1 MSPVSISPENTAF
14 IAASCPS
21 KGLAVPSKTNIE
33 VSRAEI
39 FITEP
44 SGARFPFRMAMAP
57 VSVRGLFIGLMTFS
71 VFSL

>member
-1 MSPVSISPENTAF
+1 MFPGSISPENTAF

-33 VSRAEI
+33 GSKAEI

-44 SGARFPFRMAMAP
+44 SGVRFPFRTAMAP
-57 VSVRGLFIGLMTFS
+57 VSLRGLFIVLITS
-71 VFSL
+71 SAFSL